1 MTSTLAPLAPPEIA
15 TAPATTFGDKPE
27 MRWLPLSALRVDE
40 AYQRPITP
48 RGRHTI
54 ERIAAAFSWSKFQ
67 AVIVAPVEGQTLWT
81 IIDGQHRCLA
91 AMCCGIDKVPALVVT
106 VSASAAA
113 HIFAAVN
120 GTVTPMTI
128 LALFKASRIAGEGWA
143 VEVDSVCKAAGIEP
157 LVYPVS
163 KKNMKPLQTL
173 AIGTIRREIARFGA
187 ETVTAALIAERKR
200 DGASTP
206 GYFNSK
212 MISQVVMRFR
222 GVVSVK
228 PVAAPVVVVPSADI
242 PSLIR
247 ALKGR
252 GYSRQ
257 AIASALRVTYA
268 DIEAA
273 LAGVAA

>member
-91 AMCCGIDKVPALVVT
+91 ATLCGIREVPCMVVD
-106 VSASAAA
+106 VQSSEAAK
-113 HIFAAVN
+113 IFAAVN
-120 GTVTPMTI
+120 TVTPMTI

-206 GYFNSK
+206 GYFDSTA
-212 MISQVVMRFR
+212 IAQAVTRHR

-242 PSLIR
+242 PSRIR

-273 LAGVAA
+273 LAGEAA